1 MKFPNDNDK
10 NLIEVFYSGDDAM
23 INGAHGYITSEM
35 LEMIEADFSGNGDD
49 GFEKGV
55 GSYLFEAKYDDG
67 QFDEYGRCEIKP
79 YWELTEIAF
88 KPMETLQ
95 QTTIPLESKGA

>member
-1 MKFPNDNDK
+1 MKFPSDNNK
-10 NLIEVFYSGDDAM
+10 IILEVFYSGDDAM
-23 INGAHGYITSEM
+23 ICGAFGYVSSEM
-35 LEMIEADFSGNGDD
+35 IEMIEADFSGNGDD

-79 YWELTEIAF
+79 YWDLTEIVF
-88 KPMETLQ
+88 VPMSTDETLHN
-95 QTTIPLESKGA
+95 TTEDKNA